1 MRVRVGVGVRDRR
14 AGHGEGRQRAL
25 VARGVVVRNPV
36 RVRAAVRPAVRE
48 APPERRR
55 AAPSRPEPDRH
66 HQRGG
71 DQVDPGEE
79 VLREDVAGREERHQ
93 AERDHPDGVGDGHE
107 QAQQQGVAGG
117 AARPHQ
123 VRRHHRLAVAG
134 RQGVQG
140 APARGQQQGDGD
152 HAEREVVVDEARE
165 PAGRRLGHA
174 ALGVG
179 GQRADGARALAGA
192 PGEGG
197 LGHVEG
203 ALQQAARVRAQLVRD
218 VLVGRGRVGDAG
230 AARGAHDQLVPA
242 EAVAVGRHAD
252 LHRAAPAVAGG
263 PGRAVPGRV
272 PEHLE
277 AALAGPEARR
287 LGDRSHGDAPPAD
300 RQADL
305 GGAPAGARGGVGRE
319 AAVGLDE
326 RALAE
331 ARDLGH
337 VDDLAQVEL
346 AAAGLDAQVAVD
358 GEVAER
364 VGRGRPGAGD
374 EHGGERRQGG
384 EDEEAAPHDPSLR
397 SSRRATGAQRTEKA
411 GLRLSDADRRR
422 RAAGASPA
430 HAAAIPAWKSISAS
444 RVPRRRLRVA

>member
-1 MRVRVGVGVRDRR
+1 MRVPVPVRVGVGVRDRR
-14 AGHGEGRQRAL
+14 AGHGEGRHRAL
-25 VARGVVVRNPV
+25 VARGVVVVRDPA

-48 APPERRR
+48 AAPERRR

-93 AERDHPDGVGDGHE
+93 AERDHADGVGDGHE

-140 APARGQQQGDGD
+140 APAHGQQQGDHD
-152 HAEREVVVDEARE
+152 HAEREVVVHEARQ

-179 GQRADGARALAGA
+179 GERADGARALAGA

-197 LGHVEG
+197 PGHVEG

-252 LHRAAPAVAGG
+252 LHRAALAVAGG

-272 PEHLE
+272 PQHLE

-287 LGDRSHGDAPPAD
+287 LGDRRHGDAPPAD

-305 GGAPAGARGGVGRE
+305 GGALGGRARRRRARGR
-319 AAVGLDE
+319 
-326 RALAE
+326 RRPRRPS
-331 ARDLGH
+331 ARGSS
-337 VDDLAQVEL
+337 
-346 AAAGLDAQVAVD
+346 GS
-358 GEVAER
+358 R
-364 VGRGRPGAGD
+364 PCRRPGAGRA
-374 EHGGERRQGG
+374 RRRW
-384 EDEEAAPHDPSLR
+384 P
-397 SSRRATGAQRTEKA
+397 RRAG
-411 GLRLSDADRRR
+411 SC
-422 RAAGASPA
+422 
-430 HAAAIPAWKSISAS
+430 
-444 RVPRRRLRVA
+444 